1 MPTALLTN
9 STFSNYF
16 TAKQRHFVF
25 TYVRVR
31 VCVLVRVCV
40 FECIFAALFAVGHFS
55 LEWDFVSRAHWL
67 ATSLGTA
74 THLRVL

>member
-1 MPTALLTN
+1 M
-9 STFSNYF
+9 
-16 TAKQRHFVF
+16 F
-25 TYVRVR
+25 TYVG
-31 VCVLVRVCV
+31 VCVLVRVCVCV

-55 LEWDFVSRAHWL
+55 SEWDFVSRAHWL